1 MAKDMQT
8 KKRKASV
15 PEVEAEKVKKVK
27 NVGATPTEA
36 PAKKRK
42 ATEDAAPAKVK
53 KTKTPKNASEAKTS
67 TSTTT
72 DKAPKTAK
80 VASTTATSTD
90 KMKGPKEIVTAAK
103 KAITSTSKT
112 VTAVSE
118 KVVASKKKI
127 AKSAK
132 PEIEVDEEMDSG
144 LEDEDK
150 DMDGDSDSEADEE
163 TQNILDGFESEGDDE
178 EIADGLPEGA
188 EVPVRKQLGK
198 KEEKKLKKMNESGAS
213 DKPGVVYV
221 GRIPH
226 GFYENEMRAYF
237 GQFGTILKLRLSRN
251 KKTGASKHFAWIQF
265 ESAGVADIVA
275 RTMDNYMMFSHLLK
289 VKLIPDEQ
297 VNPDWFKGANKRF
310 KKVPWNKMEGRK
322 LEQGKSEEAWN
333 AKVERE
339 TGKREKRA
347 SKMKEIGYEF
357 EAPKLKSAAGLAKPK
372 APEELTNSES
382 DIKAIENAP
391 VRNDDI
397 KSKKGEKSKGTI
409 YISPPDPLPETNNKE
424 EKRAIAFPPSKEDAK
439 ESLDALVAEA
449 AAKGKNGKKGK
460 KAKAV
465 KETQVAA
472 EEAVEVVEEPK
483 PKKEKKSEKPKTVK
497 TTIPEPAV
505 EAPEKKVKTKKSKS
519 SLVETTVTPVIAPE
533 ETAKKSKKGK
543 KGKDSA

>member
-53 KTKTPKNASEAKTS
+53 KTKTPKIASEVKTS

-72 DKAPKTAK
+72 EKTPKATKVDK
-80 VASTTATSTD
+80 VANTTATSAD
-90 KMKGPKEIVTAAK
+90 KMKGPKEIVAAAK
-103 KAITSTSKT
+103 KAVTSTSKK

-118 KVVASKKKI
+118 KVADSKKKV

-132 PEIEVDEEMDSG
+132 PEIEADEEIDSG

-163 TQNILDGFESEGDDE
+163 TQNILDGFESEGEDE
-178 EIADGLPEGA
+178 EITDGLPDGA
-188 EVPVRKQLGK
+188 EVPVRQKLSK

-333 AKVERE
+333 AKVELE

-357 EAPKLKSAAGLAKPK
+357 EAPKLRSATGLAKPK
-372 APEELTNSES
+372 APEELTSGESET
-382 DIKAIENAP
+382 KAIEATP
-391 VRNDDI
+391 VGEEDT
-397 KSKKGEKSKGTI
+397 KSKKGKKSKSTS
-409 YISPPDPLPETNNKE
+409 YLSISDPVPETNSKE
-424 EKRAIAFPPSKEDAK
+424 EKRAIAFPPSMEDAK

-449 AAKGKNGKKGK
+449 AAKGKKGK
-460 KAKAV
+460 KTKAI
-465 KETQVAA
+465 KETQVVA

-483 PKKEKKSEKPKTVK
+483 PKKSEKAKAVK
-497 TTIPEPAV
+497 TTIHEPAV
-505 EAPEKKVKTKKSKS
+505 EALEKKVKTKKSKS
-519 SLVETTVTPVIAPE
+519 SLVETTVTPVVAPE